1 MEMVP
6 STHDNGMQK
15 GAGSFWGASSGAS
28 ACHPQGQAPSRP
40 IQQLGSVNGFL
51 FVSKTMDF
59 LSMKKTHYRSPH
71 SEQGKD

>member
-28 ACHPQGQAPSRP
+28 ACHPQGQALSRP
-40 IQQLGSVNGFL
+40 IQQLGSVNGSSVCFQNDGFAL
-51 FVSKTMDF
+51 HEENLLQVS
-59 LSMKKTHYRSPH
+59 P
-71 SEQGKD
+71 Q